1 MNSRP
6 VRMLF
11 RVLSGLLFA
20 FACVTYGTKEVAS
33 QPPTTVKDLLEL
45 RDFHDRTT
53 WSKEVL
59 AQKHEQVFV
68 RLWDNLIH
76 RRDNFQ
82 VLKEFQFDSIKLG
95 ADLAEQELDWDIKRK
110 TYTSSRTLTREEAL
124 TLLSRLEAN
133 GYELTESEWHHSA
146 FEPASGGQPAKS
158 TVSILLHIQNAK
170 QNRRIIV
177 RGDLGIEW
185 KLGAE
190 PAVARVD
197 ASNLYMLTRDGAP
210 AFEVASVE
218 SFTMGKG
225 GIKNPASI
233 HPVMIH
239 DLNQDGLPE
248 IVIGGFNRV
257 YWNRGD
263 WNFEAKELCE
273 FPTANVR
280 AAAFADLNGDGID
293 DYLCFP
299 IGGVPVLYRG
309 TKHGLFSA
317 PPASIGIRQVMT
329 KPSSVTVG
337 DVDGDGDLDVFM
349 GQQKSSYSSGFIP
362 TPYYDANDGYPFY
375 LLLNDGTGKFRDGT
389 LLAGLGAKRNRHVF
403 SGTLVDL
410 DDDRDLD
417 LLLTNDFCGCD
428 YYTNDGQGVFTD
440 ARELLKPTPHAFGMS
455 HSFGDYNLDG
465 LLDVIAIGMSSTTA
479 RRLEQMGLTREGF
492 GDYDAKRPAMGYGN
506 RLFLNTK
513 DGLVQAPF
521 NDSCARTGWSWG
533 STTLDFDNDGDQDLY
548 IANGQTSGKTTK
560 DYCTRFWCHD
570 LYYKPGERPDAAVGE
585 LFKRMAP
592 LFSGELVSWN
602 GYEHNALLMNL
613 TGEGFVNIGFLMGC
627 AFEFDARVAV
637 AADLDADGRVD
648 LLVEHKDIRN
658 NQRHLY
664 LLKNNWQ
671 EQQHWLGVHLRGTPS
686 TAAHNA
692 KVTMTLD
699 DGTTLL
705 QHYLTGH
712 SVWAQHPATVH
723 FGLGD
728 RKPKELTVTWS
739 NGQQTSVS
747 GAKLG
752 MDRYHV
758 ISPE

>member
-1 MNSRP
+1 MSNGI
-6 VRMLF
+6 V
-11 RVLSGLLFA
+11 RVLLRMSSAILWVSAAVNCLGQ
-20 FACVTYGTKEVAS
+20 EVAQ

-68 RLWDNLIH
+68 QLWDNLIH
-76 RRDNFQ
+76 RRDRFQ
-82 VLKEFQFDSIKLG
+82 VLREFQFDSILLG
-95 ADLAEQELDWDIKRK
+95 EELAEQELDWGILKN
-110 TYTSSRTLTREEAL
+110 TYRSSRTLTRTEAL

-146 FEPASGGQPAKS
+146 FEPAVGQTPAKS
-158 TVSILLHIQNAK
+158 TISILLHIQNVD

-185 KLGAE
+185 KLDAE
-190 PAVARVD
+190 PGVARID
-197 ASNLYMLTRDGAP
+197 ASNLYLLSRDGDP

-225 GIKNPASI
+225 GVRDPASI
-233 HPVMIH
+233 HPLLVQ

-257 YWNRGD
+257 YWNRGG
-263 WNFEAKELCE
+263 WKFEAKELCE

-280 AAAFADLNGDGID
+280 AAVFADFNGDGID

-309 TKHGLFSA
+309 TSNGTFSA
-317 PPASIGIRQVMT
+317 PPTGIGIRQRMT

-362 TPYYDANDGYPFY
+362 TPYYDANDGYPFF
-375 LLLNDGTGKFRDGT
+375 LLLNDGAGMFRDGT

-410 DDDRDLD
+410 DDDSDLD

-428 YYTNDGQGVFTD
+428 YYTNDGKGIFTD
-440 ARELLKPTPHAFGMS
+440 ARDQLKPTPHAFGMS

-479 RRLEQMGLTREGF
+479 RRLEQMGLHREGF
-492 GDYDAKRPAMGYGN
+492 GDYDAKRPEMGYGN
-506 RLFLNTK
+506 RLFLNSK
-513 DGLVQAPF
+513 DGLVQSPF
-521 NDSCARTGWSWG
+521 NESCARTGWSWG

-585 LFKRMAP
+585 LFRRMAP
-592 LFSGELVSWN
+592 MFSGEMVSWN
-602 GYEHNALLMNL
+602 GYEHNALLMNQD
-613 TGEGFVNIGFLMGC
+613 GKGFVNIGFLMGC
-627 AFEFDARVAV
+627 AFEFDARAAV

-648 LLVEHKDIRN
+648 LLVEHKEIRT

-664 LLKNNWQ
+664 LLKNNWKDS
-671 EQQHWLGVHLRGTPS
+671 QHWLGVHLRGTPE

-692 KVTMTLD
+692 KVTVKLD

-712 SVWAQHPATVH
+712 SVWSQHPATIH

-728 RKPKELTVTWS
+728 RKPVELTVSWS
-739 NGQQTSVS
+739 NGQRTSMS
-747 GAKLG
+747 GSQLG
-752 MDRYHV
+752 MDRYYV
-758 ISPE
+758 VSPE